1 MRNEEVFLK
10 IYRSIFVIAPDKGLF
25 DIGVCD
31 VDLASCDGIVGS
43 IDSTI
48 VCSEGDVFL

>member
-31 VDLASCDGIVGS
+31 VDSVSCDSIVGS
-43 IDSTI
+43 IDCTI

>member
-31 VDLASCDGIVGS
+31 IDFASCDGIVRS
-43 IDSTI
+43 IDFTI
-48 VCSEGDVFL
+48 VCSKGDVFL